1 MGCKNK
7 TNTCG
12 CDDVNVCPCD
22 NYEDTITDEEFAKQ
36 LKYKVGD
43 IVVLRGR
50 RVRIDEVDIAS
61 HARTIRVFHIKLLNG
76 VQKMSWDE
84 ARLSSE
90 VIYQFCDW

>member
-1 MGCKNK
+1 MGCKNR

-12 CDDVNVCPCD
+12 CDNVNICPCD

-50 RVRIDEVDIAS
+50 RVRIEEVDITS
-61 HARTIRVFHIKLLNG
+61 HG
-76 VQKMSWDE
+76 WDNSCLPYKIIE
-84 ARLSSE
+84 WCSE
-90 VIYQFCDW
+90 DELG